1 MMRESASSS
10 APADAAE
17 QRQAAAAAR
26 PPVNDRREI
35 FGWTMFDWANS
46 AFSTTVATVF
56 LGPYL
61 TSIAEAATRNSG
73 GFLYLGQVPIKFDS
87 FFTFCVSASV
97 LLEVTF
103 LPVLGALADYSHL
116 RKQFLMLFSTLGA
129 LATLLMFAIGPGQYL
144 FGGALFIIANLAFGA
159 CITFYNS
166 YLPDIASED
175 RRDHVSAAGFGL
187 GYLGGGLLLVGNL
200 IMYLLSDRL
209 GLTSALVARISL
221 ASAGAWW
228 LGFSLITFRTLRP
241 RHAVQHLPAGETYFS
256 IGFRQLGELMG
267 VPVRLVTSLMLLP
280 LAIPILIFAGLP
292 IGIALLPAA
301 GPLAVLVIFIGRKA
315 RTEPEAMKFLVAYL
329 LYNDGIQTVIV
340 VSAIF
345 AAEELHMS
353 ATMRILVILMIQFVA
368 FGGSYLFSY
377 LARLMGTKRAILLSL
392 FIWSGATIYAFFGM
406 RSAEPVPGLGMTQQ
420 QFEFWIMGALVA
432 IVLGGSQALSRS
444 LFAQMIPR
452 DQQAEYF
459 SFYEI
464 SDRGTSWLGTFVF
477 GLANQL
483 LGSLRLGILSLIFFF
498 LVGLV
503 LLPFV
508 NVPKAMQQARQAT
521 PGVAGGTE

>member
-1 MMRESASSS
+1 MSDSDSYQVLDDPAGRPA
-10 APADAAE
+10 APLAGH
-17 QRQAAAAAR
+17 
-26 PPVNDRREI
+26 PPVNDRREV

-61 TSIAEAATRNSG
+61 TSIAQAATQNSG
-73 GFLYLGQVPIKFDS
+73 GFLYVGQVPIKFDS

-129 LATLLMFAIGPGQYL
+129 VATLLMFAIGPGMYL

-166 YLPDIASED
+166 YLPDIASPE
-175 RRDHVSAAGFGL
+175 RRDHVSASGFAL
-187 GYLGGGLLLVGNL
+187 GYLGGGLLLVLNL
-200 IMYLLSDRL
+200 LMYLFSDRL

-228 LGFSLITFRTLRP
+228 LGFSVITFRTLRP
-241 RHAVQHLPAGETYFS
+241 RHAVRHLPAGETYFS
-256 IGFRQLGELMG
+256 IGFKQLADLMG
-267 VPVRLVTSLMLLP
+267 IPARTVTILMVLPV
-280 LAIPILIFAGLP
+280 AIPILILLGLP
-292 IGIALLPAA
+292 ITVALLPAV
-301 GPLAVLVIFIGRKA
+301 GPVAVLALFIGRKA
-315 RTEPEAMKFLVAYL
+315 RSQPEAMKYLIAYL

-345 AAEELHMS
+345 AAVELGMS

-368 FGGSYLFSY
+368 FGGSYLFSW
-377 LARLMGTKRAILLSL
+377 LAGRIGTKRAILLSL
-392 FIWSGATIYAFFGM
+392 VVWSTVTVYAYFGM
-406 RSAEPVPGLGMTQQ
+406 RDPTPVAGLGLPRQQ
-420 QFEFWIMGALVA
+420 LEFWVMGAIAGLA
-432 IVLGGSQALSRS
+432 LGGSQALSRS
-444 LFAQMIPR
+444 LFAQMIPK
-452 DQQAEYF
+452 DQEAEYF

-477 GLANQL
+477 GVANQL
-483 LGSLRLGILSLIFFF
+483 FGSLRLGILSLIFFF
-498 LVGLV
+498 LVDLA
-503 LLPFV
+503 LLPLV
-508 NVPKAMQQARQAT
+508 NVPKAIQEGRQARLHPA
-521 PGVAGGTE
+521 AE